1 MNSKK
6 PDHAA
11 GGRGEKSRDLGREVI
26 RLEIDGL
33 EELLGSIGPEFERAV
48 EMVLGCRGKVI
59 VCGLGKSGIVA
70 RKIAATL
77 SSTGTPSVFLH
88 SVDAAH
94 GDMGMVTGDDLFL
107 AVSKSGGDDEF
118 SRILPYLQ
126 EMQVKIIAI
135 TGSAGSKLAGESD
148 VVLLIPSMKEACPM
162 DLVPTSSTTASLV
175 LGDALAVAVFRRRDF
190 GEEDFAR
197 LHPSGILG
205 KRLTLTVAELMHTG
219 GEIPVVGL
227 ETTLREALFEI
238 ANKRLGCTA
247 VTGPDGRLEG
257 ILTDGDLKRILIK
270 NPDALGLPVD
280 GLMTRSPRTTAAADL
295 AVHALEQMEMNPKG
309 PITQLFVTDPDGRL
323 EGIIHMHDILRAGL
337 K

>member
-1 MNSKK
+1 MSRKK
-6 PDHAA
+6 PDRAA
-11 GGRGEKSRDLGREVI
+11 DGAAENSLEIGRDVI
-26 RLEIDGL
+26 RLEIGAL
-33 EELLGSIGPEFERAV
+33 EELLRTIGPEFERAV
-48 EMVLGCRGKVI
+48 ELIIGCRGKVI

-107 AVSKSGGDDEF
+107 GVSKSGGDDEF
-118 SRILPYLQ
+118 SRVLPYLQ
-126 EMQVKIIAI
+126 EMRVGMIAI
-135 TGSAGSKLAGESD
+135 TGNPVSRLARESD
-148 VVLLIPSMKEACPM
+148 AVLLIPSGKEACPM
-162 DLVPTSSTTASLV
+162 DLVPTSSTTASLA
-175 LGDALAVAVFRRRDF
+175 LGDALAVALFRRRDF
-190 GEEDFAR
+190 DERDFAR
-197 LHPSGILG
+197 LHPSGLLG
-205 KRLTLTVAELMHTG
+205 KRLTLTVAELMHRG
-219 GEIPVVGL
+219 DEIPSVGSG
-227 ETTLREALFEI
+227 TTLREALFEI
-238 ANKRLGCTA
+238 ADKRLGCTA

-280 GLMTRSPRTTAAADL
+280 GLMTPSPRTADAAEL

-309 PITQLFVTDPDGRL
+309 PITQLFVIDPQGRL